1 MHKQSVDNDKY
12 CSVGLWKELNEHEGH
27 WKQIEKRLE
36 KLKRSDE
43 KVESNESLLV
53 LYYIA

>member
-1 MHKQSVDNDKY
+1 MTNIAVSDY
-12 CSVGLWKELNEHEGH
+12 ELLNEHEGH